1 MNANLE
7 CLTAACEEL
16 GLHYECFHPSG
27 NAMTVSVGSR
37 ERLFVNWTTPL
48 NSQAVSR
55 LCRDK
60 EYAFHYMR
68 NLIRTPY
75 CKGYLNPEVEKRYR
89 RYLERETIPEIVN
102 DVTNEFEMPVIIK
115 RNAGSGGSNVFLC
128 LDKTEI
134 TCSIETIFN
143 QEHKNYDF
151 VALAQ
156 QYIPPAREYRAVF
169 LRGELVQLYEKDVSE
184 AVFIGNLSP
193 LHWEN
198 AKAIQVTDRNLL
210 TRIQGFLTP
219 MFGIPD
225 LHFGGADIVLGRDD
239 ELWLIEI
246 NPGPSFAIFV
256 RDNGPEAVIE
266 LYRRMLKGFS

>member
-7 CLTAACEEL
+7 CLTAACEAL
-16 GLHYECFHPSG
+16 GMHYESFHPSG

-60 EYAFHYMR
+60 EYAFHYTR
-68 NLIRTPY
+68 KLIRTPY
-75 CKGYLNPEVEKRYR
+75 CKGYLNPEVENRYR
-89 RYLERETIPEIVN
+89 RYLERETIPEIVDAIN
-102 DVTNEFEMPVIIK
+102 GEFETPVIVK

-128 LDKTEI
+128 ADEAEI
-134 TCSIETIFN
+134 TRSIEKIFD
-143 QEHKNYDF
+143 QQHKHYDF

-156 QYIPPAREYRAVF
+156 KYIPPVREYRAIF
-169 LRGELVQLYEKDVSE
+169 LRGELMLLYEKDVSMG
-184 AVFIGNLSP
+184 AFLGNLSP

-198 AKAIQVTDRNLL
+198 AKAVKVTDSDLL
-210 TRIQGFLTP
+210 TRIQRFLTP
-219 MFGIPD
+219 LCRIPD
-225 LHFGGADIVLGRDD
+225 LQFGGADIILGKDD

-246 NPGPSFAIFV
+246 NPGPSFAIYI